1 MAIHLSNVSFCY
13 PERPNSPVL
22 NIPSWSLN
30 SAERVFIHGPSGGGK
45 STLLS
50 LLCGLLPLNTG
61 YIEVMGHRLDAMT
74 NRQRDRFRVNHIGY
88 VFQQFNL
95 IPYLHAI
102 DNLCLAS
109 HFAGTIPKSSL
120 IDEIKT
126 LLLTLNVNQQD
137 WLTPTRQL
145 SIGQQQRIAIARAL
159 INKPKLVIADEPTS
173 ALDHANRDDFM
184 TLLMSVVADN
194 DMTLVFVSHDMSLA
208 KHFTRVEALS
218 EINFLGESI

>member
-1 MAIHLSNVSFCY
+1 MAIKLANIRFCY
-13 PERPNSPVL
+13 PQRPHSPVL

-50 LLCGLLPLNTG
+50 LLCGLLPISTG
-61 YIEVMGHRLDAMT
+61 CIEVMGQRLDTMT
-74 NRQRDRFRVNHIGY
+74 SRQRDRFRVNHIGY

-102 DNLCLAS
+102 DNLRLAS
-109 HFAGTIPKSSL
+109 HFAKTMKKSYL
-120 IDEIKT
+120 IEEIKT
-126 LLLTLNVNQQD
+126 LLLTLNVNEQD

-173 ALDHANRDDFM
+173 ALDHANRDAFM
-184 TLLMSVVADN
+184 TLLMSIVAEY

-208 KHFTRVEALS
+208 KHFTRVEALT
-218 EINFLGESI
+218 EINCVGESI